1 MPVIALTEALG
12 VTRVPSVRA
21 GRTVALDPAVVLAE
35 LEEGPFTQGLCAPPP
50 ENLASHWL
58 RAASLPMLTPGA
70 MPPFERMFTAL
81 KSASS
86 RLDIVVSSRPGDG
99 ILLYLGT
106 FSEAERVA
114 LQVLLSPE
122 CDVAAAPTPTLAGPT
137 LVGVVY
143 RLQAETSR
151 VDGSPRADYR
161 FLDQVS
167 AIVGEWSVL
176 WRLEGVGQ
184 PELRVTTGRID
195 ELAQYASGDV
205 TSTTQRTQQ
214 VTSTIVSARWTR
226 VQTWLDMVR
235 GHVAHGRAIGLWRVS
250 TWATASSVSTLS
262 QVVAMIEGAV
272 AEDQGRWFASRDL
285 DFAAG
290 ASAQPDPTTILTSRD
305 VAAVLA
311 PPSAGIPGIR
321 VRLAPPAHRRPLESG
336 RVLRLGSYWGTSIPA
351 TIGVDDLEG
360 HVFLTGTTGAGKST
374 SLHRLLAEAWNEHHV
389 PFLLIDPVKDAY
401 SDVAQLFRGGLRVVT
416 GTQLCMNIIEPWPGL
431 DERYHLAQVSQA
443 FRGAFTM
450 PSPAPY
456 VVTQLFDMVAMQT
469 GGVVGTDLHD
479 IRDALEP
486 LVDGLGYAGEARAN
500 ITAALKTRLNV
511 LLAPVRAHRFSW
523 PDSSMVNQ
531 LFDQPTVVTLAD
543 LVDDEERAFV
553 VLLLALAT
561 WARARGR
568 AKPRA
573 VEHLLVLEEA
583 HRVIPEVP
591 EQSADS
597 EAGSAKAVSATL
609 LAAMLAEVRGY
620 GEQVVVV
627 DQSPTRVS
635 SEVLRNTNLK
645 IVHRIVHPEDQRQIG
660 GAIGLTEQ
668 QCGLLG
674 DLARGQAIVSSRT
687 EPSPQT
693 IRVQRAEPVGV
704 ATASALNLSTP
715 GWPCCDKVP
724 ELHYKA
730 WQVSAQAADAVAPF
744 IVGARCGAGDGRALR
759 AQVYTRLALL
769 ATTNSTRSGCLA
781 WVGMRRILVQERGIG
796 VVPSGKAVDIHLRTL
811 FVLWDVGGPV
821 TRQDAL
827 DYGVPVDA
835 LARKCP
841 YCYRSCGVQVP
852 AWLLLANTPRTALP
866 SLSGSGWRGDLPE
879 VIAWLTTER
888 TRWSALL
895 GEQAADTLLRCQID
909 QSVQRCHLDRGVAD
923 DLARRAGLAF

>member
-1 MPVIALTEALG
+1 
-12 VTRVPSVRA
+12 
-21 GRTVALDPAVVLAE
+21 VVLAA
-35 LEEGPFTQGLCAPPP
+35 LEDGPFAAGLCGPPP
-50 ENLASHWL
+50 ENLATHWL
-58 RAASLPMLTPGA
+58 RAASLPALTPGT
-70 MPPFERMFTAL
+70 MPPFERVFIAL

-86 RLDIVVSSRPGDG
+86 RLDIVVSSLPGEG
-99 ILLYLGT
+99 IAMHLGA
-106 FSEAERVA
+106 FSEAARDA
-114 LQVLLSPE
+114 LRVLLSPE
-122 CDVAAAPTPTLAGPT
+122 CDVIAAPAPILAGPT

-143 RLQAETSR
+143 RLQAEASR
-151 VDGSPRADYR
+151 VEAEPHGQYR

-167 AIVGEWSVL
+167 AVAGVWSVL

-184 PELRVTTGRID
+184 PELRATSRSID
-195 ELAQYASGDV
+195 DLAQYASGVV
-205 TSTTQRTQQ
+205 TSTTQRSEHE
-214 VTSTIVSARWTR
+214 TSSFTSARWAR

-250 TWATASSVSTLS
+250 TWATATSVITLA

-285 DFAAG
+285 DFTAG
-290 ASAQPDPTTILTSRD
+290 GTALPDPTTILTSRD
-305 VAAVLA
+305 IADVLA

-321 VRLAPPAHRRPLESG
+321 VRLAPPSHRRPLTSG
-336 RVLRLGSYWGTSIPA
+336 RLLRLGSYWGTSIPA

-374 SLHRLLAEAWNEHHV
+374 SLYRLLAQAWNEHHV
-389 PFLLIDPVKDAY
+389 PFLLIDPVKDEY
-401 SDVAQLFRGGLRVVT
+401 SDVARLFRGGLRVVT
-416 GTQLCMNIIEPWPGL
+416 GTQLSMNIVEPWPGL
-431 DERYHLAQVSQA
+431 DERYHMAQVSQA

-456 VVTQLFDMVAMQT
+456 VVTQLFDTVAVQT

-486 LVDGLGYAGEARAN
+486 LVDSLGYAGEARAN

-561 WARARGR
+561 WARARRRVSPG
-568 AKPRA
+568 A

-583 HRVIPEVP
+583 HRVMPEVP

-597 EAGSAKAVSATL
+597 EAGSAKAMSANL

-627 DQSPTRVS
+627 DQSPARVS

-660 GAIGLTEQ
+660 GAIGLTAEQ
-668 QCGLLG
+668 CAVLG

-693 IRVQRAEPVGV
+693 ISVRAAEPVGRSI
-704 ATASALNLSTP
+704 ASSVSLSAP
-715 GWPCCDKVP
+715 GWPCCDGAQEV
-724 ELHYKA
+724 HYKA
-730 WQVSAQAADAVAPF
+730 WQVAADAAESVAPF
-744 IVGARCGAGDGRALR
+744 IVGARRGYGDGRALR
-759 AQVYTRLALL
+759 AQVYGRLARL
-769 ATTNSTRSGCLA
+769 ATTHSTRPNCLA

-796 VVPSGKAVDIHLRTL
+796 ILPNGKAVDIHLRML
-811 FVLWDVGGPV
+811 FELWDAGGPV
-821 TRQDAL
+821 TQQDAL

-841 YCYRSCGVQVP
+841 YCGASCGVQVP
-852 AWLLLANTPRTALP
+852 AWILLTHAPRTGLP
-866 SLSGSGWRGDLPE
+866 ALSGSGWRGDLPE
-879 VIAWLTTER
+879 VSAWLSSER
-888 TRWSALL
+888 THWSALL
-895 GEQAADTLLRCQID
+895 GEDSADTLLRCQIQ
-909 QSVQRCHLDRGVAD
+909 QSVHRSRLDQAVAS
-923 DLARRAGLAF
+923 DLARRTGLAP